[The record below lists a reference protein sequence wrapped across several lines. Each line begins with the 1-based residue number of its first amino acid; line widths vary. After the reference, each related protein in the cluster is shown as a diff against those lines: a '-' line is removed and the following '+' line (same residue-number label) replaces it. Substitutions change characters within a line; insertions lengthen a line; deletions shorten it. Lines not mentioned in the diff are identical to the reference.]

1 MIANIIIVKEQILP
15 RASKAAKEKT
25 HKNLLE
31 NAAQQLRLNGY
42 AGLNLSEVMTSAG
55 MTHGGF
61 YRHFKNK
68 EDLAISATR
77 RAFDAFISKLE
88 YDLEV
93 LSARDAL
100 DLFVERYLSMKHL
113 QNPANGCPVA
123 ALSGGAHRC
132 SVAERAALET
142 GTRSLIALID
152 TALAGCTPPIQL
164 SGAALLGALSGALNL
179 ARLQTQTAE
188 QEAILIAAQR
198 HMRVV
203 GVL

>member
-1 MIANIIIVKEQILP
+1 MP
-15 RASKAAKEKT
+15 RVSKAAKEKT
-25 HKNLLE
+25 HENLLE

-77 RAFDAFISKLE
+77 RAFDAYISRLE
-88 YDLEV
+88 HDLETM
-93 LSARDAL
+93 SARDAL
-100 DLFVERYLSMKHL
+100 GCFVERYLSMKHV
-113 QNPANGCPVA
+113 QNPASGCPVA
-123 ALSGGAHRC
+123 ALSGDVHRC
-132 SVAERAALET
+132 SAAERAALET

-152 TALAGCTPPIQL
+152 TALAGCTPPIQM

-179 ARLQTQTAE
+179 ARLQTQAAE
-188 QEAILIAAQR
+188 QEAILVAAQR

-203 GVL
+203 GVLPNTL